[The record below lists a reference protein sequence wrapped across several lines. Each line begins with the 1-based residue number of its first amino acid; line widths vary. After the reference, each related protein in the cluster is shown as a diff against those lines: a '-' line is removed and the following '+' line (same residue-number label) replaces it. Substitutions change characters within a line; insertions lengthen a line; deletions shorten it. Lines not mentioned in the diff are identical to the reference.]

1 MSKAQVIAL
10 VNQKGGTG
18 KTQSTENLGI
28 GLANE
33 GKKVLLN
40 DKKNTWSFSAD
51 DVVDG
56 YMIFAHKDSYTSYNI
71 FDDTKSFTFD
81 SLTTLAAAEGIN
93 YLNITTNF
101 KNNLITSFRASLSDN
116 NFSEQ
121 AVVSYVAAM
130 SEAGKYQQA
139 VDDIPQSYKRS
150 EQRTYLSAPYFNNLV
165 NMNNILGGSTMV
177 NETGTSSNI
186 ENYKIAIIGNQHVGK
201 TTILSRYKYETT
213 DDTYAPTVGIDFLT
227 KNVFLED
234 KTIRLVMWDTAGQER
249 FKSLIP
255 SYLKNANCVILT
267 YDITDKS
274 SFTSLNKWLSDARDN
289 VVEGTFIILCGNK
302 IDLNNKRAV
311 PKEEG
316 EKFAQE
322 NKIAYAETSATT
334 GEGINELFN
343 TIIGNFCDVPIINK
357 EEKDDD
363 DDLDGR
369 GSKSLALKDLTKE
382 EVKIEEQKKKNNC
395 CGGGGNKK
403 EKKKAKGK

>member
-1 MSKAQVIAL
+1 
-10 VNQKGGTG
+10 
-18 KTQSTENLGI
+18 
-28 GLANE
+28 
-33 GKKVLLN
+33 
-40 DKKNTWSFSAD
+40 
-51 DVVDG
+51 
-56 YMIFAHKDSYTSYNI
+56 
-71 FDDTKSFTFD
+71 
-81 SLTTLAAAEGIN
+81 
-93 YLNITTNF
+93 
-101 KNNLITSFRASLSDN
+101 
-116 NFSEQ
+116 
-121 AVVSYVAAM
+121 
-130 SEAGKYQQA
+130 
-139 VDDIPQSYKRS
+139 
-150 EQRTYLSAPYFNNLV
+150 
-165 NMNNILGGSTMV
+165 MV

-274 SFTSLNKWLSDARDN
+274 SFTSLNKWLSDVRDN

-302 IDLNNKRAV
+302 IDLNDKRAV
-311 PKEEG
+311 PKEDG

-322 NKIAYAETSATT
+322 NNIAYAETSAST

-357 EEKDDD
+357 EERDD
-363 DDLDGR
+363 DDLDNM
-369 GSKSLALKDLTKE
+369 GSKSIALKDLNKE
-382 EVKIEEQKKKNNC
+382 EVKIEQQKKKNNC
-395 CGGGGNKK
+395 CGGGGKK
-403 EKKKAKGK
+403 DKKKVKGK

>member
-1 MSKAQVIAL
+1 
-10 VNQKGGTG
+10 
-18 KTQSTENLGI
+18 
-28 GLANE
+28 
-33 GKKVLLN
+33 
-40 DKKNTWSFSAD
+40 
-51 DVVDG
+51 
-56 YMIFAHKDSYTSYNI
+56 
-71 FDDTKSFTFD
+71 
-81 SLTTLAAAEGIN
+81 
-93 YLNITTNF
+93 
-101 KNNLITSFRASLSDN
+101 
-116 NFSEQ
+116 
-121 AVVSYVAAM
+121 
-130 SEAGKYQQA
+130 
-139 VDDIPQSYKRS
+139 
-150 EQRTYLSAPYFNNLV
+150 
-165 NMNNILGGSTMV
+165 MNNILGGSTMV

-274 SFTSLNKWLSDARDN
+274 SFTSLNKWLSDVRDN

-302 IDLNNKRAV
+302 IDLNDKRAV
-311 PKEEG
+311 PKEDG

-322 NKIAYAETSATT
+322 NNIAYAETSAST

-357 EEKDDD
+357 EERDD
-363 DDLDGR
+363 DDLDNM
-369 GSKSLALKDLTKE
+369 GSKSIALKDLNKE
-382 EVKIEEQKKKNNC
+382 EVKIEQQKKKNNC
-395 CGGGGNKK
+395 CGGGGKK
-403 EKKKAKGK
+403 DKKKAKGK